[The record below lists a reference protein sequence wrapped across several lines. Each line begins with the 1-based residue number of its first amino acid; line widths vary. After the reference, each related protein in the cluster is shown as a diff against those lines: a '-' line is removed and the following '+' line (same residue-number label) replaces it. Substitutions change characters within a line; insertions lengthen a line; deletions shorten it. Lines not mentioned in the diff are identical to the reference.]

1 MSEWIYISIASRDA
15 HRASL
20 PESLGEELR
29 STIRVS
35 KTFKKALNAG
45 LEIAGISDPTPGYRK
60 ALDRIRAEGAVTVE
74 SKQDPSIQ
82 VTVAHV
88 KKI

>member
-1 MSEWIYISIASRDA
+1 MAEWIYISIASRDV
-15 HRASL
+15 HRTGL

-35 KTFKKALNAG
+35 KTFKKALNTG
-45 LEIAGISDPTPGYRK
+45 LEIAGITDPSPGYRK
-60 ALDRIRAEGAVTVE
+60 AIARIRAEGAITVE

-82 VTVAHV
+82 VTVAQV